1 MIRDT
6 FFSLHRFV
14 DLCRKE
20 MVENWRTYML
30 RSVMVYGVMAIA
42 FVWYG
47 YFQYGYMDMSAARE
61 EDPIW
66 KFELIVFLWGL
77 VIWGA
82 ISASFAMERMKTKTS
97 RTVVL
102 MTPATMFEKFFSRWL
117 VATCGFLV
125 VFLIAFKMADW
136 TRLLVYT
143 LIFPGSDVISS
154 FPLLQFCSNS
164 GIFNEAKADYHMVW
178 LFISGYLVVQSF
190 FLLGSAIWPKNAL
203 IKTFAAGVVITIV
216 YIMVGLLF
224 AQMFF
229 PDNFRMGNVGIDIEE
244 TTGQNIALIVN
255 WCFIFLN
262 WVLAYFRFKE
272 SEIINRW

>member
-20 MVENWRTYML
+20 MVENWRTYIL
-30 RSVMVYGVMAIA
+30 RSVMVYGVMAIV
-42 FVWYG
+42 FIWSG
-47 YFQYGYMDMSAARE
+47 YLQYEEINMSIPRE
-61 EDPIW
+61 IDPIW
-66 KFELIVFLWGL
+66 KFEFIVFLWGL

-117 VATCGFLV
+117 VATCGFIV

-136 TRLLVYT
+136 TRVLVYT
-143 LIFPGSDVISS
+143 LKFPGTDVISS
-154 FPLLQFCSNS
+154 FPLLQLCNNS
-164 GIFNEAKADYHMVW
+164 GLFYEASADHNMVS

-224 AQMFF
+224 AKMFF
-229 PDNFRMGNVGIDIEE
+229 PDNFLKGNVGIED
-244 TTGQNIALIVN
+244 TTAQSIVVIVN
-255 WCFIFLN
+255 WCFIFFN
-262 WVLAYFRFKE
+262 WGLAYFRFKE